1 MLLQM
6 KSSELGELY
15 ALLHMYQNVYGG
27 VEGKLLAEIVDN
39 YNISAA
45 CFCCNSE
52 NKQPVPP
59 ITNPRGAGRKRRNVP
74 QEAAKIR
81 QLRESGKTIRAIAS
95 ETGRSTGYVHKF
107 IYEHTRHDV
116 Q

>member
-39 YNISAA
+39 YNLNSALNYNEEGTGTFILNA
-45 CFCCNSE
+45 L
-52 NKQPVPP
+52 
-59 ITNPRGAGRKRRNVP
+59 
-74 QEAAKIR
+74 KIA
-81 QLRESGKTIRAIAS
+81 L
-95 ETGRSTGYVHKF
+95 
-107 IYEHTRHDV
+107 
-116 Q
+116 

>member
-1 MLLQM
+1 M

-45 CFCCNSE
+45 CF
-52 NKQPVPP
+52 
-59 ITNPRGAGRKRRNVP
+59 
-74 QEAAKIR
+74 
-81 QLRESGKTIRAIAS
+81 
-95 ETGRSTGYVHKF
+95 
-107 IYEHTRHDV
+107 
-116 Q
+116 

>member
-81 QLRESGKTIRAIAS
+81 QLRESD
-95 ETGRSTGYVHKF
+95 TGRSTGYVHKL

>member
-1 MLLQM
+1 M

-52 NKQPVPP
+52 K
-59 ITNPRGAGRKRRNVP
+59 KRRTS
-74 QEAAKIR
+74 A
-81 QLRESGKTIRAIAS
+81 
-95 ETGRSTGYVHKF
+95 
-107 IYEHTRHDV
+107 
-116 Q
+116 

>member
-15 ALLHMYQNVYGG
+15 ALLHIYQNVYGG

-52 NKQPVPP
+52 NKHPVPP

-95 ETGRSTGYVHKF
+95 ETGRSTGYVHKL

>member
-45 CFCCNSE
+45 CF
-52 NKQPVPP
+52 
-59 ITNPRGAGRKRRNVP
+59 
-74 QEAAKIR
+74 
-81 QLRESGKTIRAIAS
+81 
-95 ETGRSTGYVHKF
+95 
-107 IYEHTRHDV
+107 
-116 Q
+116 

>member
-27 VEGKLLAEIVDN
+27 VEGKLLAVTVKTSSLFRQSQIPE
-39 YNISAA
+39 ALA
-45 CFCCNSE
+45 E
-52 NKQPVPP
+52 N
-59 ITNPRGAGRKRRNVP
+59 AEMFRKRQR
-74 QEAAKIR
+74 R
-81 QLRESGKTIRAIAS
+81 YGS
-95 ETGRSTGYVHKF
+95 YVNLVRPF
-107 IYEHTRHDV
+107 A

>member
-6 KSSELGELY
+6 KPSELGELY
-15 ALLHMYQNVYGG
+15 ALLNMYQNVYGG

-39 YNISAA
+39 YNISVA
-45 CFCCNSE
+45 CFCCNSK
-52 NKQPVPP
+52 NKHIIPP
-59 ITNPRGAGRKRRNVP
+59 ITNSRGVGRKRRNVP

-95 ETGRSTGYVHKF
+95 ETGRSTGYVHKL
-107 IYEHTRHDV
+107 IYEHTCHDV